1 MTSMMRKQV
10 KCSSLKSKQQMEVVI
25 IALIWWAI
33 QQAKQAKS
41 ESK

>member
-1 MTSMMRKQV
+1 
-10 KCSSLKSKQQMEVVI
+10 MEVVI